1 MTTEINAAQAA
12 QLGHANNSRAELS
25 EETIKKLQEFGI
37 AATASM
43 TEAEAEEIIK
53 EMEDKQEEQE
63 NIYNNALGE
72 KEINN
77 DIKNL
82 ASAVGLSCDAN
93 EEPEE
98 ILVAIAEEIEAQ
110 IDDAE
115 NNPQALSTL
124 MGYYNKLS
132 VLDAQLEEIHS
143 GAKKLFSAM
152 DVMANK
158 NREEFGF

>member
-12 QLGHANNSRAELS
+12 QLGRANNSPAELS
-25 EETIKKLQEFGI
+25 EETLRKLQEFGI
-37 AATASM
+37 SAAANM
-43 TEAEAEEIIK
+43 TEAEAEEIIQ
-53 EMEDKQEEQE
+53 EMEDEQKE
-63 NIYNNALGE
+63 PEKIYNTLGE

-82 ASAVGLSCDAN
+82 ASAVGLRCEAN

-132 VLDAQLEEIHS
+132 VLDAQLEGIHS